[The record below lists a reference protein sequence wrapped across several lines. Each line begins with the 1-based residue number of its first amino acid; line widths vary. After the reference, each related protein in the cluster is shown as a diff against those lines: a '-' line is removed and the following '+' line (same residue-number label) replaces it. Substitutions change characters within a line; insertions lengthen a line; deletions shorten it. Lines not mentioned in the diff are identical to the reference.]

1 MSEYQSVNAPEQW
14 FINEISSGLQTLYVL
29 SLDRTPA
36 ADMISATADI
46 WAQTLWSKP
55 IDWQTELDAQR
66 IRAGFIKLAG
76 AVGRWPSP
84 SEFLSYLPK
93 RKPQEAL
100 PATIMD
106 DEQRAKAQA
115 ILKNLKD
122 GLTTSDK
129 PKKSAEELRKKCSD
143 INDPELMKKAYKL
156 QSEVAAMLQQQ
167 GD

>member
-1 MSEYQSVNAPEQW
+1 MSEYQSVNTPEQW

-55 IDWQTELDAQR
+55 IDWQAELDAQR
-66 IRAGFIKLAG
+66 IRAAFIKLAG
-76 AVGRWPSP
+76 AVSRWPSP
-84 SEFLSYLPK
+84 SDFLSYLPK

-100 PATIMD
+100 PAPQMS

-115 ILKNLKD
+115 MLKSIRENIFKTD
-122 GLTTSDK
+122 DK
-129 PKKSAEELRKKCSD
+129 PKKSTQQLKKQALAM
-143 INDPELMKKAYKL
+143 INKE
-156 QSEVAAMLQQQ
+156 SR
-167 GD
+167 